1 MMPAKKKIK
10 IENGDHESKVE
21 KATPPDSEAPN
32 DNAENQDIGDT
43 AINAD
48 TNTDTDV
55 DTIKELE
62 EQLEA
67 ATAEAK
73 ENYDR
78 FLRVSA
84 ELENYKK
91 RVAREME
98 DLRKFANQ
106 SLIKS
111 LLPVLDNLELAIK
124 SSVEGKNSNSS
135 LLDGVELTRKEILK
149 VLEKF
154 NVEQIEAL
162 GQAFDP
168 RFHEAVMQEETD
180 KHPGNTV
187 INELQKGYLMHD
199 RLIRPSMVVVAM
211 PKNQQNG
218 KKDKT
223 SKDSDT

>member
-10 IENGDHESKVE
+10 IESGGHESKTE
-21 KATPPDSEAPN
+21 KAVPLNSDAQN
-32 DNAENQDIGDT
+32 DNIEDQDIDDAAKT
-43 AINAD
+43 ANTNVDADAD
-48 TNTDTDV
+48 TM
-55 DTIKELE
+55 KELE
-62 EQLEA
+62 EQLEV

-73 ENYDR
+73 ETHDK

-98 DLRKFANQ
+98 ELRKFANQ
-106 SLIKS
+106 SLIKN

-124 SSVEGKNSNSS
+124 SSAEGKNVDSC

-149 VLEKF
+149 IFEKF
-154 NVEQIEAL
+154 SVEQIEAL
-162 GQAFDP
+162 GKAFDP

-218 KKDKT
+218 QENDNSTDKDT
-223 SKDSDT
+223 

>member
-10 IENGDHESKVE
+10 IESGDHESKAE
-21 KATPPDSEAPN
+21 KAVPPDSDAPN
-32 DNAENQDIGDT
+32 DNAQNQYIDDAAKT
-43 AINAD
+43 AD
-48 TNTDTDV
+48 TNVDADADTM
-55 DTIKELE
+55 KELE

-73 ENYDR
+73 ETYDK

-106 SLIKS
+106 SLIKN

-124 SSVEGKNSNSS
+124 SSAEGNNSESS

-149 VLEKF
+149 VFEKF
-154 NVEQIEAL
+154 SVEQIEAL
-162 GQAFDP
+162 GKAFDP

-218 KKDKT
+218 QEDNNST
-223 SKDSDT
+223 DQDT

>member
-10 IENGDHESKVE
+10 IESGSHESKTE
-21 KATPPDSEAPN
+21 KAVPPDSDAPT
-32 DNAENQDIGDT
+32 DNTEDQDIGDAAKT
-43 AINAD
+43 AATNAD
-48 TNTDTDV
+48 ADADT
-55 DTIKELE
+55 TKELE

-73 ENYDR
+73 ETYDK

-91 RVAREME
+91 RIAREME

-106 SLIKS
+106 SLIKN

-124 SSVEGKNSNSS
+124 SSAEGKNVNGC
-135 LLDGVELTRKEILK
+135 LLDGVELTCKEILK
-149 VLEKF
+149 VFEKF
-154 NVEQIEAL
+154 SVEQIEAL
-162 GQAFDP
+162 GKAFDP

-180 KHPGNTV
+180 KHPGNTI

-218 KKDKT
+218 QEDNNST
-223 SKDSDT
+223 DQDT